1 MFRPNGKIHESVLCL
16 RRNGIVCGIGASC
29 KMKYIGMQKMQR
41 KHILFRLKKCRKL
54 IQAEEVVDLLCS
66 FFFCC
71 FLASFTSNSWQL
83 IASFNIR
90 G

>member
-41 KHILFRLKKCRKL
+41 KHILFRLKKCRRH
-54 IQAEEVVDLLCS
+54 I
-66 FFFCC
+66 
-71 FLASFTSNSWQL
+71 
-83 IASFNIR
+83 
-90 G
+90 